1 MENITLNVRPQVLVA
16 KANELDAE
24 KGTVNGLMEEA
35 KSKMASLTG
44 VWRSSAADEYQ
55 THFRQVHTDIEGML
69 ATVTEYVRDL
79 TEAASL
85 YTTAER
91 TATDASQGLPTSGVF
106 SK

>member
-1 MENITLNVRPQVLVA
+1 MENITLRVRPEVLVA

-24 KGTVNGLMEEA
+24 KGTVSGIMEEA

-44 VWRSSAADEYQ
+44 TWRSSASDEYQ
-55 THFRQVHTDIEGML
+55 LRFRQVHTDIDGML

-85 YTTAER
+85 YTAAER

-106 SK
+106 S